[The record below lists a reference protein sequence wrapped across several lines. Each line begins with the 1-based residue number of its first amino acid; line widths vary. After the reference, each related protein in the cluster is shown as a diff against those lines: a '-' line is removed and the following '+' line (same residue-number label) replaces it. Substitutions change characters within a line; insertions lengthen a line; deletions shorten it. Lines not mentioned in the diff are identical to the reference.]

1 MQIIFLSKSC
11 GDLFRFKIGY
21 AGLTALILTLVLS
34 GVALVRGGA
43 HMGAERA
50 LAQAPATARSAWLQE
65 IAAQRW
71 QIAEQ
76 RQRVVDLNDDLDL
89 NLGALAVK
97 LGEMQAHVTRLN
109 ALGERLTGMAQ
120 LSGGEFDFSTPPA
133 VGGPSSARTLPHD
146 IQDIAR
152 AFGRLSKEIEDRAEK
167 LNALESMLMSR
178 KLQEQTSPTGRPLE
192 DGWMSSGY
200 GMRTDPMTGRR
211 EFHSGVD
218 FTGSGNSPVLSLAAG
233 VVSGSGWR
241 DEYGNVV
248 EINHGNGIVTRYAHN
263 KKNLVVLGER
273 VSKGQPI
280 GVMGA
285 TGRTTGAHVHFEV
298 LQDGNLV
305 NPVDYV
311 QSLKDAPKDS

>member
-11 GDLFRFKIGY
+11 GDLFGFRIGY
-21 AGLTALILTLVLS
+21 AGLTVIILALAAG
-34 GVALVRGGA
+34 GVAVVRSSA
-43 HMGAERA
+43 HIGAERA
-50 LAQAPATARSAWLQE
+50 LARAPAAAQSAWMQE
-65 IAAQRW
+65 IAAQRR
-71 QIAEQ
+71 QLAEQ
-76 RQRVVDLNDDLDL
+76 RLHVADLRNDLDL

-133 VGGPSSARTLPHD
+133 VGGPSSTTTLP
-146 IQDIAR
+146 INFQDVER
-152 AFGRLSKEIEDRAEK
+152 AFARLLSEIEDRAEK

-200 GMRTDPMTGRR
+200 GMRADPMTGRR

-218 FTGSGNSPVLSLAAG
+218 FTGGSDSKVLSLAAG
-233 VVSGSGWR
+233 VVSWSGWR

-248 EINHGNGIVTRYAHN
+248 EINHGGGIVTRYAHN
-263 KKNLVVLGER
+263 KKNLVAVGDK
-273 VSKGQPI
+273 VAKGQPI

-298 LQDGNLV
+298 LQDGDLV
-305 NPVDYV
+305 DPVEYV